1 MANSVRAA
9 FHTGGPLLPSGC
21 IRTSTGSDIT
31 TAATP
36 EKELRGEAPH
46 HSMACCRV
54 VTRRLLSAV
63 IEFGCWD
70 GLCFGMPCIVQEEGD
85 DLHKSGCNRQLPL
98 LSPSPSA

>member
-1 MANSVRAA
+1 MAYSVRAI
-9 FHTGGPLLPSGC
+9 FHTGGPLLSGC
-21 IRTSTGSDIT
+21 ILTSTGSDIT

-46 HSMACCRV
+46 HSMACCQV

-70 GLCFGMPCIVQEEGD
+70 GLVLDAMHCARGG
-85 DLHKSGCNRQLPL
+85 R
-98 LSPSPSA
+98 